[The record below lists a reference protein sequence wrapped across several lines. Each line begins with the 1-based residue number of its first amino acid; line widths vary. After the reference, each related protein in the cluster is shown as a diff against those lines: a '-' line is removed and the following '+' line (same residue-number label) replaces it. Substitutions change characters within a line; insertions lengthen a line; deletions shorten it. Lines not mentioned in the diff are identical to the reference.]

1 LRGEGGSNTQAAILS
16 TLQYIT
22 GVAASTLHLSNISSL
37 LVMCDPSEK
46 HSVCGLCCKVF
57 LSDAVNAIFR
67 EKKVRL
73 MGREIRYFV
82 RILFTRQHRY
92 ANDPQRYVTLTLSLS
107 LRKAVAQFRCTGDSL
122 VIYPHGQQRPR
133 FSPRAVYVGTVVNEV
148 ALGQTFLLVRLAST
162 VNYYSSNAS
171 NLFTSRP
178 IIRINGSTET
188 LSQNIP
194 RVINKTEWNT

>member
-1 LRGEGGSNTQAAILS
+1 VIQVRSIQSADCAANCSCLMVS
-16 TLQYIT
+16 TLFF
-22 GVAASTLHLSNISSL
+22 G
-37 LVMCDPSEK
+37 
-46 HSVCGLCCKVF
+46 
-57 LSDAVNAIFR
+57 
-67 EKKVRL
+67 KKLRL

-92 ANDPQRYVTLTLSLS
+92 ANDPQPYVTFKLSLI
-107 LRKAVAQFRCTGDSL
+107 LRKAVAQFRRIGDNF

-148 ALGQTFLLVRLAST
+148 ALGQTFLLVRLTST
-162 VNYYSSNAS
+162 SNYYTTYACD
-171 NLFTSRP
+171 LFTCRP
-178 IIRINGSTET
+178 IIRINSSTDT